1 MGDQVRELVKD
12 FTDCWNSSPGEFGDC
27 DKLGQTGYV
36 DESREFMNMMILVI
50 QVNLLIM
57 VNVAKLV
64 IFFFNIVI
72 LMIQVNFVYIAIF

>member
-1 MGDQVRELVKD
+1 
-12 FTDCWNSSPGEFGDC
+12 
-27 DKLGQTGYV
+27 
-36 DESREFMNMMILVI
+36 MNMMILVI
-50 QVNLLIM
+50 QVTLLIM